1 MWKKLLFIIVVFGF
15 LSAAYA
21 GTDVI
26 RDYGADQFKNSY
38 SYAPTPLP
46 PPRPIY
52 YAPPPQV
59 NVLVFPAYGY
69 VGPRYCGPRYVG
81 SRVYGVHRFVDGRVH
96 HWR

>member
-1 MWKKLLFIIVVFGF
+1 MTRRKFSAIAVMLIVLGF
-15 LSAAYA
+15 ASVTNA

-38 SYAPTPLP
+38 GYAPAPLP

-52 YAPPPQV
+52 YAPPPPRV

-69 VGPRYCGPRYVG
+69 CGPRFVG
-81 SRVYGVHRFVDGRVH
+81 HRFASRRVFVRPH
-96 HWR
+96 RW